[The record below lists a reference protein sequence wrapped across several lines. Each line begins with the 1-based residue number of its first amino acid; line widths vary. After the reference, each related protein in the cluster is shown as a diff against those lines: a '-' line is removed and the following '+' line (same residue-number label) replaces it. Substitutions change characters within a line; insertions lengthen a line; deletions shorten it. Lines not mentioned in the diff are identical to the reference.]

1 MRKKENKELIK
12 KKNKEFLLSL
22 LLIVV
27 GLLMIH
33 RGWVMHGDTFQTF
46 FTTTYT
52 RIASSVLLLE
62 YAGAVLST
70 IGFCGF
76 VILFKNITFP
86 TRAEAKIR
94 YIEE

>member
-33 RGWVMHGDTFQTF
+33 RGWVMHGGTFQRF

-52 RIASSVLLLE
+52 SIASSVLLLE

-70 IGFCGF
+70 IGFCGL
-76 VILFKNITFP
+76 VIFGMGLRLPK
-86 TRAEAKIR
+86 REAKIR